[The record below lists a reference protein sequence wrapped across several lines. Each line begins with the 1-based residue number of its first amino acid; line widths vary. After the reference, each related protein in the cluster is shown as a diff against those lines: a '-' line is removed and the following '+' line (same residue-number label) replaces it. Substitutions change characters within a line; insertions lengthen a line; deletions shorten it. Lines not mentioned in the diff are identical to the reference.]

1 MEKLNTMCLSSQSMQ
16 IFLDII
22 QYKTLF
28 MHTQLS
34 LIRED
39 GIHKTSA
46 LNDQFLKNACYF

>member
-1 MEKLNTMCLSSQSMQ
+1 MEKLNTMFLSSQSMQ

-34 LIRED
+34 
-39 GIHKTSA
+39 
-46 LNDQFLKNACYF
+46 